1 MSQSSKCQITDF
13 ATRMQ
18 MKWEVSQRARF
29 PKWELE
35 RGGRKVGGGK
45 YRRDRKREKLNEEKN
60 NKKNKIK
67 RSVLQELMQDRG
79 AEFADKIHA
88 RDGAKVLQPMDARL
102 RHFVCRGVIPE
113 GCNAHAKGM
122 RHVVASI

>member
-1 MSQSSKCQITDF
+1 MGANTGGTGRERNWTRRRIT
-13 ATRMQ
+13 R
-18 MKWEVSQRARF
+18 
-29 PKWELE
+29 
-35 RGGRKVGGGK
+35 RK
-45 YRRDRKREKLNEEKN
+45 
-60 NKKNKIK
+60 IS

-88 RDGAKVLQPMDARL
+88 RDLAKVLQPMDARL
-102 RHFVCRGVIPE
+102 RHFVCRGVIPQ